1 MTPHATSL
9 GYDRAS
15 REEERTHAEELALW
29 GMPTLA
35 CKDVLSLPYRRV
47 NSAVHCPLRTGVTTH
62 LPTNTSVLMTAY
74 RVLDSALHHKNQSFE
89 RSRRKREPTMFHDTK
104 CANSASKYPPIGSS
118 WAPTWPS
125 TSTQHRLRARGFA
138 RHQTS
143 SVLLASLFTR
153 KCSSGLQLRPK
164 EN

>member
-1 MTPHATSL
+1 
-9 GYDRAS
+9 
-15 REEERTHAEELALW
+15 
-29 GMPTLA
+29 MPTLA
-35 CKDVLSLPYRRV
+35 CQKVLSLPYRHV
-47 NSAVHCPLRTGVTTH
+47 NSAVHYPLRTGVTTY

-74 RVLDSALHHKNQSFE
+74 WVLDSALHQKNQSFE
-89 RSRRKREPTMFHDTK
+89 RSRRKREPNMFHATK
-104 CANSASKYPPIGSS
+104 CSKSASKGSPRGSS

-125 TSTQHRLRARGFA
+125 KSTQNRLRARGFA

-153 KCSSGLQLRPK
+153 KCSSGLQLRPN